1 MRVCS
6 GIKADGTRCKAQ
18 PMRDSEYCLNHD
30 PDRAEENRRRSSK
43 GGRRG
48 GRGRKQVELSNIKA
62 QLQGLADGVLDG
74 SVERADAAVA
84 SQILNVLLRAI
95 TVELQVRDHQEF
107 VQRLESLEESM
118 ARRKPTH
125 YGA

>member
-118 ARRKPTH
+118 ARRKPTR